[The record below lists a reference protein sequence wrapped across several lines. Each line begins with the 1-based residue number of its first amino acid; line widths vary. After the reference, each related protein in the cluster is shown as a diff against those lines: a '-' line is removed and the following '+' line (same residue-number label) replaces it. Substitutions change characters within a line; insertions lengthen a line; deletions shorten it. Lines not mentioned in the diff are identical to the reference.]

1 MTSAAVVPSVECP
14 RCASEVPDGNFCGCC
29 GCHLAAPEPQGALQW
44 LRLKTF
50 GASPSERV
58 LRPHLLSSLFPQLP
72 GRSRRPFLIIL
83 LLGSA
88 SLLGFV
94 LLHMPAAGIT
104 TSAFGLPLLFFLYLR
119 ATGLAIGA
127 YRLLLVLA
135 GVLGAALGVAWVMVS
150 GALVARSYGVPM
162 GVGFALHHVAGAGVA
177 IPASGMLLMTVPV
190 IVARLLRRTPGETLD
205 GFAIGAM
212 GALAFT
218 ATATLTRLAPQFA
231 GGLVVANRPLGG
243 LLVESLLCALTI
255 PVTAA
260 AAGGMV
266 GMLLWFDH
274 PGPDRTKDHPRRVR
288 LVLVL
293 LAGLA
298 LLAHTAL
305 GVIDVF
311 ALEQS
316 WTAALHLLM
325 AAVALVALR
334 IAMHLGLLHEAHDP
348 SRADEP
354 ILCEYCEMVV
364 PDMAFCPACGV
375 AARASSRRSR
385 RARRESR
392 PQPVE
397 SETAPAGVTAER
409 AYPGFA
415 VPVADYLAPTIRRP
429 RFGWLLTRWGV
440 VVMSAAVAVA
450 GLTLWLTPKIAHY
463 MCPPDCG
470 RPPTGVPV
478 MALPR
483 FSAPGFSVS
492 YPAPGSAYQIAT
504 APSGVTATYTG
515 GDGGVM
521 QLFSEPANGRSAR
534 DIVRAVIRRTHPNAK
549 VDYEIPNAMVGYQP
563 GYGEVA
569 DSWPQ
574 SSSARYS
581 RIRILVMAAVKND
594 IALIAFATG
603 PYRAFGPDFGPGPP
617 SGANLE
623 LAMDLGKYVNSFQW
637 TGDPAR

>member
-1 MTSAAVVPSVECP
+1 MTSAAVVPEVECP

-29 GCHLAAPEPQGALQW
+29 GCHLTAPAPERTQW

-50 GASPSERV
+50 GASPSEGV

-72 GRSRRPFLIIL
+72 GRSRRPFLIVL

-88 SLLGFV
+88 ALLGFV

-104 TSAFGLPLLFFLYLR
+104 TSALGLPLLFFLYLR
-119 ATGLAIGA
+119 STGLAIGA
-127 YRLLLVLA
+127 YRPLLVLA
-135 GVLGAALGVAWVMVS
+135 AVFGAVLGVAWVVV
-150 GALVARSYGVPM
+150 GGGLVANSYGVPM
-162 GVGFALHHVAGAGVA
+162 GVGFAFHHVVGAGFA
-177 IPASGMLLMTVPV
+177 IPVAGMLLMIVPV
-190 IVARLLRRTPGETLD
+190 IVARLLRRAPGETLD

-212 GALAFT
+212 GALAFS

-231 GGLVVANRPLGG
+231 AGLVVNNRPLGG
-243 LLVESLLCALTI
+243 LLVEALLCALTI

-260 AAGGMV
+260 GAGGMV

-288 LVLVL
+288 LALAL

-298 LLAHTAL
+298 LVAHTAL
-305 GVIDVF
+305 GVVDIL
-311 ALEQS
+311 AIEQF
-316 WTAALHLLM
+316 WIATVHLLM
-325 AAVALVALR
+325 AVVVLVALR
-334 IAMHLGLLHEAHDP
+334 IAMQLGLLHEAHDP
-348 SRADEP
+348 NRADEP

-392 PQPVE
+392 PEPVE
-397 SETAPAGVTAER
+397 SRTGPDEPTAER

-429 RFGWLLTRWGV
+429 RFSWLLTRWGA
-440 VVMSAAVAVA
+440 VVMSAAVVVA

-534 DIVRAVIRRTHPNAK
+534 DIVRAVIRRTHPNAR